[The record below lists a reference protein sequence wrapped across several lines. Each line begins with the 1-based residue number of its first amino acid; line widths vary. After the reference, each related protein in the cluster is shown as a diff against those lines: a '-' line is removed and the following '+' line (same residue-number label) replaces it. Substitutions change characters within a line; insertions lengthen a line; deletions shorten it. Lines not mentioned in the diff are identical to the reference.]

1 MMRCGM
7 LGCILTTMLLRRR
20 QLEETRFERIAGAWN
35 LQRLC
40 AQPACILRPQGAR
53 RVIQDPRRRRTI
65 LGAGERCMMAA

>member
-40 AQPACILRPQGAR
+40 AQPACILRPQGATARDSRPSASPDDFGR
-53 RVIQDPRRRRTI
+53 RGTLHD
-65 LGAGERCMMAA
+65 GC